1 MRNTRG
7 KKISEIGKI
16 AIFLII
22 SAALAGGCAGKKV
35 AGDNVGDAAAKVS
48 VEKQIT
54 RVTASE
60 NSDSIDVRVTGNQ
73 PLVYTSV
80 KQPSP
85 FGVILYFPETENRT
99 ADFQTELIQGS
110 EAIDAVNITELT
122 EKGTTARLAILL
134 KRDVPYEVSREG
146 TDLIIS
152 FAKSTV
158 SSGPETAEETQ
169 TADARVTRL
178 ISISAEPLENS
189 VNIEVKADGTIKDY
203 KSFTIKNPARIVFD
217 LFDVIS
223 PSEKEQLVAV
233 DTKWVKQM
241 RHYGYPDRV
250 RIVLDTEEQ
259 YLSHFSSTPDE
270 MGLVIQVGETGT
282 DASEPEKTETA
293 GSTSSNIADSSG
305 SSWVNRVDFSS
316 EDQGKSTVII
326 GTTIPVNYEVRR
338 LTDRR
343 IQVELFNTLLPDYR
357 RRPLITTRFE
367 SAVDRIT
374 PVQVAGKKDT
384 SMVVIELRESVP
396 YFVEQVDNLLTVH
409 FEASSIPSKTMDAA
423 QLPDWQKMIEEG
435 VEESMETKTAVVEGE
450 AMEEQAAI
458 EAELMAETEAPG
470 AEGPKRYTGE
480 KIALDFFETDIKN
493 VFRILREI
501 SGKNF
506 AIDRD
511 VSGQVTLTLDKPAP
525 WDQVLDLILKMNQL
539 GMTMEGDIV
548 RIATLQT
555 LSNEREIIRQR
566 LAAEQ
571 ESKEQVKSLEPL
583 ITEYIPVNYA
593 KADSDVLPQIV
604 TTPERGSV
612 TVDVRNNQII
622 ITDTADIVEKAR
634 ETVRR
639 IDKVTPQ
646 VMIEARIVEASNTFS
661 RALGTQWQINAGPV
675 FTKEL
680 MGGLLPEGALDLN
693 MSATNPVAG
702 NGLVGINFTK
712 LTGVPFELVN
722 AELSARESKG
732 TIKIISAPRILT
744 LDNKSAKIKQGIA
757 YPLTKLD
764 ADGNTTTE
772 FQDVALELIVTPHVT
787 PDNRIT
793 LSIQITNNELGPII
807 NGETSFTS
815 KEANTEL
822 LVNDGDTVVIGG
834 IRKTTQRDGEDGIP
848 VLMDIPV
855 LSWLFKKVEETD
867 DLQELLI
874 FITPKIVLLEQRT

>member
-282 DASEPEKTETA
+282 DASQPEKTETA

-511 VSGQVTLTLDKPAP
+511 VSGQVTLTLDKPVP